1 MALMALP
8 FFVFVVL
15 DLGFQGRRDT
25 HRKVLEVA
33 IRFERYGCVGVSR
46 SIPLMATT
54 VLVEE
59 FLCDICTIYTNRDDE
74 LAQKTRRR
82 EGGVLL

>member
-8 FFVFVVL
+8 FFL
-15 DLGFQGRRDT
+15 CCLGSWVSREARYTSGSSGG
-25 HRKVLEVA
+25 A
-33 IRFERYGCVGVSR
+33 IRFERYGCVGGHVQF
-46 SIPLMATT
+46 PHAT

-74 LAQKTRRR
+74 LAQKNTK
-82 EGGVLL
+82 GGWGGLL